1 MSRRERED
9 VVDELES
16 VLGNLR
22 EWKKRFDQKSLYL
35 KSKSKL
41 LDETRLEVERLR
53 KRIKQLRKAKIVSFV
68 EWKDISKTRLPRALH
83 AAEYFEGL
91 TKGIYEQVQDLSE
104 SIDWCERNKKR
115 LTEELDSFGQL
126 IHLEA
131 YRNGRV

>member
-9 VVDELES
+9 VVEELES

-22 EWKKRFDQKSLYL
+22 EWKKSFDQKSLYL

-68 EWKDISKTRLPRALH
+68 EWRDISQTRLPRALH

-91 TKGIYEQVQDLSE
+91 TKDIYEQVQALSE

-131 YRNGRV
+131 YRNGRA